1 MKQPMLKPMQW
12 WVRLVDTFVESWLNI
27 LFPPFTIFISPLLD
41 DFLLLLEDMSYLLL
55 KTETLWDFKFRSISE
70 PIASLTCGPA
80 IFLIIEVLL
89 YLVLLLVGY
98 HMVSRQKKPLV
109 EAGKVS
115 LAIRTLPPISF
126 QNVRAVSS

>member
-1 MKQPMLKPMQW
+1 
-12 WVRLVDTFVESWLNI
+12 
-27 LFPPFTIFISPLLD
+27 
-41 DFLLLLEDMSYLLL
+41 
-55 KTETLWDFKFRSISE
+55 
-70 PIASLTCGPA
+70 
-80 IFLIIEVLL
+80 
-89 YLVLLLVGY
+89 LLVGY